1 MTQNNAPLAA
11 TGIRLKVPNNQIA
24 IDELEVNPYPNID
37 QNILVVQPEAGFTI
51 EWDGNNGDHGLKMS
65 ISTWYYT
72 ILLPPVPKK
81 AYIYPVFA
89 AIFVIGL
96 QFWVVSKFKKGSK
109 K

>member
-1 MTQNNAPLAA
+1 MFTRALATDDKEHDVQFT
-11 TGIRLKVPNNQIA
+11 TGQYIPTSFFV
-24 IDELEVNPYPNID
+24 
-37 QNILVVQPEAGFTI
+37 
-51 EWDGNNGDHGLKMS
+51 WDGSNGDHGLKNS